1 MHWKAGGALCKL
13 YSVLDYGTMF
23 THAFMLVFLLLF
35 LYFWYRKQESYM
47 TEDGTTVVRK
57 TRMHKWALPL
67 AWVIGMGLA
76 IPGGALSEVWSNSK
90 FLSKSDG
97 LDFRI
102 GYLIGNFAFF
112 CPLKDVNEAQYQIR

>member
-57 TRMHKWALPL
+57 TRMHKWAFPL

-90 FLSKSDG
+90 FSRLFDVFCITYMGTKFTYVFDYLYSSSRHK
-97 LDFRI
+97 I
-102 GYLIGNFAFF
+102 G
-112 CPLKDVNEAQYQIR
+112 KE

>member
-90 FLSKSDG
+90 FSRPILQILQSKQVC
-97 LDFRI
+97 
-102 GYLIGNFAFF
+102 N
-112 CPLKDVNEAQYQIR
+112 CW

>member
-90 FLSKSDG
+90 FSRPFL
-97 LDFRI
+97 
-102 GYLIGNFAFF
+102 LIYRKRSYTIAHRNT
-112 CPLKDVNEAQYQIR
+112 QST

>member
-90 FLSKSDG
+90 FSRPFFTRLAYWAATQPAITKKF
-97 LDFRI
+97 LFM
-102 GYLIGNFAFF
+102 GNMS
-112 CPLKDVNEAQYQIR
+112 